1 MLDNNSTMSRSKLLV
16 VVVLAVVALSAYF
29 DASVLNSET
38 QQLLRSSA
46 ARELSISPDQPLSM
60 YNQSSIEYLHHFL
73 PLVKTMLVVFDGQT
87 FKAFSLGESK
97 NLSFRYVT
105 AIPLMVHA
113 LKTTFPDR
121 FKPGS
126 PVFQML
132 WSIDDILDT
141 KCVNK
146 GVDCPQN
153 KFFPPLISFS
163 TMHRDESVIPTAK
176 AFPQPHFVTCL
187 YNWKIRGINKC
198 QWQEVDKTL
207 KWEDLK
213 PTILWR
219 GSDFGYFAH
228 TYNEFKMISN
238 NWMRK
243 LYTPEKLATMTKID
257 AIDDLLRN
265 HWRELTPRWRAAAL
279 TLKAKV
285 TDPHKSPHWID
296 TMFTGE
302 QEKELHAAFADHGL
316 QVSDPNKM
324 DAIEMSKARY
334 QIDFGGGTLI

>member
-1 MLDNNSTMSRSKLLV
+1 MSRSKLLV
-16 VVVLAVVALSAYF
+16 VVVLVVVALSAYF
-29 DASVLNSET
+29 DASVLNTET
-38 QQLLRSSA
+38 QQLLRSSV
-46 ARELSISPDQPLSM
+46 ARELSISPDQPLAM
-60 YNQSSIEYLHHFL
+60 YNQSSIEYLHNFL
-73 PLVKTMLVVFDGQT
+73 PRVRTMLIVFDGQT
-87 FKAFSLGESK
+87 FKAFHLGENK

-126 PVFQML
+126 PVFQVL
-132 WSIDDILDT
+132 WSIDDVLDT
-141 KCVNK
+141 QCVNK
-146 GVDCPQN
+146 GVDCPQT

-176 AFPQPHFVTCL
+176 AFPQPHFITCL

-207 KWEDLK
+207 KWEDLT

-219 GSDFGYFAH
+219 GSDFGSFAQH
-228 TYNEFKMISN
+228 YDEFKMVSTH
-238 NWMRK
+238 WMRK
-243 LYTPEKLATMTKID
+243 LYTPEKLATMTKLG
-257 AIDDLLRN
+257 AIDDLLSN

-285 TDPHKSPHWID
+285 TNPDKPHYWID
-296 TMFTGE
+296 AMFTGK
-302 QEKELHAAFADHGL
+302 QEEDLHTVFADRGL
-316 QVSDPNKM
+316 QVTDPKEM
-324 DAIEMSKARY
+324 DAMEMSKARY
-334 QIDFGGGTLI
+334 QIDFGGGASI